1 MFIDRL
7 VKPHKPSVYLSEKQ
21 ASVSNMG
28 SIESSPETPG
38 TITTLPYQGFKRALN
53 RQPILP
59 RDPSLSESARH
70 FIFQFRSQYKLGA
83 TWAHAFFKLVILCYK
98 SHHSMWMRRSIHAY
112 EWIFRNVHL
121 QEQEYKNMG
130 PCHIQQTF
138 RKIAIRIAQEWVGFG
153 YKTKEYSFINWRC
166 PGWDM
171 GQNIYL

>member
-98 SHHSMWMRRSIHAY
+98 SHHSMWMSRSIHSC
-112 EWIFRNVHL
+112 EWTASFFKLAMFTYRSKNIKIWAHDPFSPPSENVA
-121 QEQEYKNMG
+121 
-130 PCHIQQTF
+130 F
-138 RKIAIRIAQEWVGFG
+138 RIAQEWVGFG
-153 YKTKEYSFINWRC
+153 YKTKEYSFINWRY
-166 PGWDM
+166 PG
-171 GQNIYL
+171 